1 MSKMTIEDVA
11 VKDRRVLMRVDF
23 NVPVKDGRVANDKRI
38 RAALPTIEYIL
49 AKGGKL
55 ILMSHLGRPKGQP
68 RPEMSLRPCADA
80 LAAYLKKP
88 VAFVETCIGTQAQEQ
103 VDRLK
108 PGQVL
113 LLENLRFHGAETSND
128 TTFAENLAALGQV
141 YVNDAFG
148 TAHRAHASTVGVTRF
163 LQPAV
168 AGFLMMKELAYL
180 GDLLQAPERPFT
192 AILGG
197 AKISGKIDVIQN
209 LLPKVD
215 RLLIGGGMAFTFL
228 NARGWP
234 VGRSLLEEDK
244 IELAKELLAVSDGKI
259 VLPVDC
265 MTAENYDLGA
275 GSVGQLAC
283 VAADAIPEGTAGL
296 DIGPATLAVFREAL
310 IGAKTIVWNGP
321 MGVFEIEATAKG
333 TFDIARLMAQLTD
346 KGAVTVIGGGDSAAA
361 AEKAGVA
368 ERISHISTG
377 GGACLEF
384 LEGKVLPGVAALSE
398 KLTESNINVKA

>member
-1 MSKMTIEDVA
+1 MPKMTIEDIEM
-11 VKDRRVLMRVDF
+11 KDRRVLMRVDF
-23 NVPVKDGRVANDKRI
+23 NVPVKNGRVANDKRI
-38 RAALPTIEYIL
+38 RAALPTIRYIL

-55 ILMSHLGRPKGQP
+55 VLMSHLGRPKGQP
-68 RPEMSLRPCADA
+68 RPEMSLRPCAEA
-80 LAAYLKKP
+80 LAGHLNQP
-88 VAFVETCIGTQAQEQ
+88 VAFVEACVGAQVLDAVE
-103 VDRLK
+103 RLE
-108 PGQVL
+108 PGHVL
-113 LLENLRFHGAETSND
+113 LLENLRFHAFETSND
-128 TTFAENLAALGQV
+128 PDFAEALAALGQV

-180 GDLLQAPERPFT
+180 GDLLQAPKKPFI

-215 RLLIGGGMAFTFL
+215 RLLIGGGMAYTFL
-228 NARGWP
+228 KARGLP

-244 IELAKELLAVSDGKI
+244 IDLAKELLAAADKKI
-259 VLPVDC
+259 VLPTDC
-265 MTAENYDLGA
+265 MTAENFDLDA
-275 GSVGQLAC
+275 GSTGPLAC
-283 VAADAIPEGTAGL
+283 MAANAIPDRAAGL
-296 DIGPATLAVFREAL
+296 DIGPATLEAFSEAL
-310 IGAKTIVWNGP
+310 MGAGTVVWNGP

-333 TFDIARLMAQLTD
+333 TFDIARLLARLTD
-346 KGAVTVIGGGDSAAA
+346 GGAVTVIGGGDSAAA

-368 ERISHISTG
+368 ECISHISTG

-384 LEGKVLPGVAALSE
+384 LEGKVLPGVAALSD
-398 KLTESNINVKA
+398 K